1 MICAFN
7 ITDLDQKALYFKLKS
22 SFEISDIESYI
33 GLYSIHK
40 NGVCVYVGQSKN
52 IPSRLATHLKGKYK
66 TADMVKIYLA
76 VNNGFADINS
86 RSKSSIE
93 SILTSNEKMLIKHLE
108 PIENIIADYD
118 FELSNSKSFHYF
130 TDEDYRTHDAEILVS
145 DSEMCFATNDEQ
157 MHMIIHAMLDDE
169 SMLGSQIRH
178 SAHIIETVYGGKK

>member
-7 ITDLDQKALYFKLKS
+7 TTDLDQKALYFKLKS

-66 TADMVKIYLA
+66 TADLVKIYLA
-76 VNNGFADINS
+76 VNNGFSDING
-86 RSKSSIE
+86 RSKGSIE
-93 SILTSNEKMLIKHLE
+93 SVLTSNEKMLIKHLE

-118 FELSNSKSFHYF
+118 FELDNNKCFHYF

-145 DSEMCFATNDEQ
+145 ESEMYFATNDEQ
-157 MHMIIHAMLDDE
+157 MYMIVQAMLDDE
-169 SMLGSQIRH
+169 SMLGSQLRH
-178 SAHIIETVYGGKK
+178 SVHMIETVYGGKK